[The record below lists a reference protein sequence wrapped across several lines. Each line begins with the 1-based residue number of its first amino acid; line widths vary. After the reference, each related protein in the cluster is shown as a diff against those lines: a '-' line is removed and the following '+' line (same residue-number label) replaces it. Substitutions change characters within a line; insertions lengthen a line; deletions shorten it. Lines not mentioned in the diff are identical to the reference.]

1 MYGYF
6 DFCIWGIA
14 NNYIHHTRKLFHRIA
29 GVLKHLFWC
38 LSQNQALSNGIG
50 ITVKQV
56 LQCKKM
62 SPAPIVLNDS
72 LLPQNNL
79 AVISYRCESG
89 NINLVVLDKLLFLP
103 SKPHLFYF
111 SKYFEDRP
119 TDQPTDRPTT
129 PPVKTP
135 PVV

>member
-1 MYGYF
+1 MKLRFSKKDLKVYLSSTSPFAFYVLLFQLLYLMYGYL

-14 NNYIHHTRKLFHRIA
+14 NNYSHYTRNLFHRIA

-62 SPAPIVLNDS
+62 SLAPIVLNDS

-89 NINLVVLDKLLFLP
+89 NINLVVLDKLLIGFWA
-103 SKPHLFYF
+103 K
-111 SKYFEDRP
+111 
-119 TDQPTDRPTT
+119 
-129 PPVKTP
+129 
-135 PVV
+135 